1 MRPLRLRA
9 RWAFPI
15 DRGPIHDAAI
25 LTGSDGRI
33 DSIGPHASVPSPED
47 ALALDLGE
55 ASLLPGLVN
64 THTHLELTGFEGAG
78 ADLEFRD
85 WIATIRQLKERRSP
99 ARFLEAART
108 GVRDCWAA
116 GVTTIADTGDSGAVI
131 QALAELGGSGV
142 VYQEVFGPHPAQL
155 ENSISGLSERV
166 NALLPFCSERVRLG
180 VSPHAP
186 YTVSGPLYSR
196 VAELARRRGLPIAV
210 HLAESKA
217 ESEFVTRGTGPFAEA
232 WKARGIP
239 QLSDPSHQP
248 TARPSDRLSAPSPV
262 EWLDQHQ
269 VLGPDTLC
277 IHAIQLTAGD
287 IRTLA
292 ARAVAVAHCPL
303 SNARHA
309 HGSAPLGALRGA
321 GVRVGLGTD
330 SVASVGS
337 LDLLAEARAAR
348 VLAGLGADEALA
360 MATLEGARALGLE
373 SRIGTLTPGK
383 WADLVAI
390 ALPEGASGSETEPA
404 EHVLA
409 ARRADTLL
417 TVLGGRVVHRRDGPN
432 LIRQGGGR

>member
-1 MRPLRLRA
+1 LRPLRLRA

-15 DRGPIHDAAI
+15 DRGPIRDAAI
-25 LTGSDGRI
+25 LIGADGRI
-33 DSIGPHASVPSPED
+33 ASIGPEASIPSPED

-55 ASLLPGLVN
+55 SALLPGLVN

-108 GVRDCWAA
+108 GIRDCWAA

-131 QALAELGGSGV
+131 QALAELGGSGI

-155 ENSISGLSERV
+155 ENSMSGLSERV
-166 NALLPFCSERVRLG
+166 NALLPFCGERVRLG

-196 VAELARRRGLPIAV
+196 VAELARRRGLPLAV
-210 HLAESKA
+210 HVAESQA
-217 ESEFVTRGTGPFAEA
+217 ETDFVTRGTGPFAEA
-232 WKARGIP
+232 WKKRGIP
-239 QLSDPSHQP
+239 PLSDPSHQ
-248 TARPSDRLSAPSPV
+248 TGARSPVRQSAPSPV
-262 EWLDQHQ
+262 AWLDQNE

-277 IHAIQLTAGD
+277 IHAIQITAAD

-292 ARAVAVAHCPL
+292 SRAVAVAHCPL
-303 SNARHA
+303 SNARHG
-309 HGSAPLGALRGA
+309 HGDAPVGALRHA

-348 VLAGLGADEALA
+348 ALAGLGAEESLA
-360 MATLEGARALGLE
+360 MATIEGARALGLE
-373 SRIGTLTPGK
+373 TRIGTLTPGK
-383 WADLVAI
+383 WGDVIAI
-390 ALPEGASGSETEPA
+390 SLREGAPGSESETA
-404 EHVLA
+404 ECVLA
-409 ARRADTLL
+409 SRPADTLL
-417 TVLGGRVVHRRDGPN
+417 TVLGGRVVHRRDGAA
-432 LIRQGGGR
+432 